1 MKPRN
6 EVFEVGERYLGLV
19 DNKIYSVSEIQLPGQ
34 YETAYGG
41 TYHLEAPMIIFRD
54 EKTGEN
60 HRCRLSLAQYLQLA
74 KL

>member
-1 MKPRN
+1 MKPIN
-6 EVFEVGERYLGLV
+6 QVFEVGQRYLGLV
-19 DNKIYSVSEIQLPGQ
+19 DNKIYLVAQIQLPGQ
-34 YETAYGG
+34 YETACGG

-60 HRCRLSLAQYLQLA
+60 HGCRLSLAQYLQLA